1 MPSKVMWPKTEAQ
14 ERLIEVA
21 RGIAVVAAEHAQ
33 RHDLEGS
40 FPVEA
45 FEAMRTSGYLASPI
59 PMAEGGGGHGLSD
72 LVLAQLTLAKG
83 DGSTALSAGMH
94 LMTVGN
100 EGTAHNWPDAAR
112 ARVFAEV
119 VRDGALVNAINSEP
133 AMGSP
138 RGGGRPATSITPD
151 GPGRWRLNGRKD
163 FATLAPVLAY
173 ATSLV
178 AVEDGSGDVA
188 TILVRLKQ
196 PGVSV
201 EETWDV
207 IGMRS
212 TGSHDILYDNIP
224 LTDDDIMRRWN
235 PATLGNAPRADG
247 NEGWFGMLVGAANL
261 GVAEAAR
268 DFTVHFAQTRQPT
281 GYPAPIGKIPHVREQ
296 IARMEAA
303 LLAARIVLLTTA
315 EHLELPREERS
326 AAGPLM
332 QVAKRLATETA
343 IEVTDLAM
351 RVVGGAGL
359 ERAHPLERYF
369 RDVRTGLVNP
379 PIEARALEQIA
390 VTVLDRDPFPRR

>member
-21 RGIAVVAAEHAQ
+21 RSIAVVAAKHAQ
-33 RHDLEGS
+33 RHDLDGS

-59 PMAEGGGGHGLSD
+59 PVAEGGGGHELSD

-100 EGTAHNWPDAAR
+100 EDTAHNWPDPAR

-151 GPGRWRLNGRKD
+151 GPGRWRLSWRKD

-196 PGVSV
+196 PRVSV
-201 EETWDV
+201 EETWDF

-212 TGSHDILYDNIP
+212 TGSHDIVYDNIP
-224 LTDDDIMRRWN
+224 LADDDIMRRWN
-235 PATLGNAPRADG
+235 PATIGNAPRADG

-268 DFTVHFAQTRQPT
+268 DFTVHFA
-281 GYPAPIGKIPHVREQ
+281 
-296 IARMEAA
+296 
-303 LLAARIVLLTTA
+303 
-315 EHLELPREERS
+315 
-326 AAGPLM
+326 
-332 QVAKRLATETA
+332 
-343 IEVTDLAM
+343 
-351 RVVGGAGL
+351 
-359 ERAHPLERYF
+359 
-369 RDVRTGLVNP
+369 
-379 PIEARALEQIA
+379 
-390 VTVLDRDPFPRR
+390 